1 MWWPIIVPSNR
12 ITDGKNKMKQWTSPS
27 SILRH
32 THVHNH
38 IVDHVFDHYIYIYIY
53 MQMQYVYTLR
63 YTALHYVTLH
73 FALHCIA
80 SHRTAIQYM
89 T

>member
-38 IVDHVFDHYIYIYIY
+38 IVDHVFDHYIY

-80 SHRTAIQYM
+80 SHCNTVHDMR
-89 T
+89 